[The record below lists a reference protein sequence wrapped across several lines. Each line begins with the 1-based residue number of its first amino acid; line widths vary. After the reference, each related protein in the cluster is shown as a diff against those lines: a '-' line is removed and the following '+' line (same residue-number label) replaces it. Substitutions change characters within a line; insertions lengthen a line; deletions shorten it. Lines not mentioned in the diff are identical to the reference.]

1 VRSRGNDA
9 DDAPCARSWPAP
21 VRHVRLLAAALL
33 AVLAVLA
40 AGCAADGD
48 TATTTTLPAE
58 TGAAEATAQRCTNDE
73 DGFSVAF
80 PASWHTNADEVAA
93 ACSFFHPDE
102 FEVPERTETLG
113 VAILISREPVAFEAV
128 AGEQPSR
135 RDVTREELTVAGR
148 PAVRL
153 EYVATADGLLPEGT
167 PVYEVLVDL
176 DGSTLIAATQGLD
189 DLDFEANKD
198 VLDLM
203 VDSLRID

>member
-1 VRSRGNDA
+1 
-9 DDAPCARSWPAP
+9 
-21 VRHVRLLAAALL
+21 VRLFTAAVL

-48 TATTTTLPAE
+48 TAATTAPAE

-80 PASWHTNADEVAA
+80 PASWHTNAGEVAA

-128 AGEQPSR
+128 AGEQPGR
-135 RDVTREELTVAGR
+135 RDVTRDELTVAGR

-203 VDSLRID
+203 VESLRID

>member
-1 VRSRGNDA
+1 MRV
-9 DDAPCARSWPAP
+9 
-21 VRHVRLLAAALL
+21 LAA

-40 AGCAADGD
+40 AGCAADSD
-48 TATTTTLPAE
+48 TTTTATTAPAE
-58 TGAAEATAQRCTNDE
+58 TGTAEATAQRCTNEE

-80 PASWHTNADEVAA
+80 PASWHTNAGEVAA

-135 RDVTREELTVAGR
+135 RDVTRDELTVADR

-176 DGSTLIAATQGLD
+176 DGSTLIASTQGLD
-189 DLDFEANKD
+189 DLDFDANKD